1 MTLISKIDH
10 IKNFGIYKNFNWSNS
25 IDIVEFSEKNI
36 IYGWN
41 YSGKTTFSRIFS
53 ALRDGEIF
61 SDYPQGEFKLTCSDN
76 TTFSTSN
83 LNDFPNKVLVF
94 NSDYVRENL
103 RWELDDEINAI
114 YFDVGDK
121 AKRATRIEE
130 LEKLIID
137 IEGDEKIKGK
147 KEPFLEDASTFNAFD
162 ETLFTNESRRIKN
175 DVFSSLIDFNKSH
188 FKKQIP
194 LVLQDLN
201 SFLLK
206 ETEVSTISKTVKIEE
221 PKPEI
226 DLVEYDLGINSI
238 INSVNGILENEPKKS
253 DLIPILEKNSQAFDW
268 VQEGLTLNK
277 TNTNC
282 LFCDNLITSDRMSLL
297 NKFYENEGS
306 KLKEKSKHIFEL
318 IDLEKKK
325 IEQLKFPSSIQEI
338 NEGFQE
344 SYLKKK
350 NIIDKKLRQYTA
362 KLNTLTK
369 LLKTKINK
377 QLYNKVNPTA
387 EVDISKLKGELADLN
402 KILKSNNAFS
412 SDFQNLIQTERL
424 KFINH
429 LVAKYLKDN
438 KYQVKKKKHVKALEE
453 IEKLGTKVS
462 GYKKEI
468 DRLRALNNSGEEG
481 CQQFNFFI
489 QSFLSKEDIEIKFDR
504 SKEKFTLHR
513 GNEIARNLSEG
524 EKMAISFSHFL
535 VTLKSIDDKNE
546 LKEYILF
553 IDDPMSSLDG
563 NHIFQINALL
573 KDFLYT
579 QVKNPQNPSQ
589 IMWQQKCLQLFIST
603 HNYEFFNLLKEMP
616 TIRGFGYE
624 KKNKNESR
632 YFISRKVNESSIEKL
647 PAVYDSFKS
656 EYHFLFKEIND
667 FNENPSPSKSDRLL
681 LMPNILRRFLEIY
694 TLAKYPSKDEVD
706 ERATEIFGPVASK
719 RICKPFHYFS
729 HFNNIDR
736 IGQQSEFLADIGA
749 ACEELIKQVK
759 KDRKHYKA
767 LKSVL

>member
-1 MTLISKIDH
+1 MISKIDH
-10 IKNFGIYKNFNWSNS
+10 IKNFGIYKNFNWSNC
-25 IDIVEFSEKNI
+25 IEIVEFREKNI

-61 SDYPQGEFKLTCSDN
+61 SDYSKGEFKLTYSDN
-76 TTFSTSN
+76 TTFSKSN
-83 LNDFPNKVLVF
+83 LTDFPDKVLVF

-121 AKRATRIEE
+121 AKRATRIDE
-130 LEKLIID
+130 LESLVVA
-137 IEGDEKIKGK
+137 IEGDDKIKGK
-147 KEPFLEDASTFNAFD
+147 KEPFLEHVSAFNEFD

-175 DVFSSLIDFNKSH
+175 DVFSSLIDFNKGH

-194 LVLQDLN
+194 FVLQDLN
-201 SFLLK
+201 SFILK
-206 ETEVSTISKTVKIEE
+206 KTEVSKISKTVKIEE

-238 INSVNGILENEPKKS
+238 ISSVNGVLDSEPKKS
-253 DLIPILEKNSQAFDW
+253 DLIPILEKNSLAFDW
-268 VQEGLTLNK
+268 VREGMPLNEA
-277 TNTNC
+277 NTNC
-282 LFCDNLITSDRMSLL
+282 LFCDNLIKEDRMSLL

-306 KLKEKSKHIFEL
+306 KLKEKSKLISEL

-325 IEQLKFPSSIQEI
+325 VEQLNFPNSVQEI

-350 NIIDKKLRQYTA
+350 NAIDKKLRQYTA
-362 KLNTLTK
+362 KLNALSQLLETK
-369 LLKTKINK
+369 TNK
-377 QLYNKVNPTA
+377 QLYNKVNPTT

-402 KILKSNNAFS
+402 KILKDNNAFS

-424 KFINH
+424 KYINH

-438 KYQVKKKKHVKALEE
+438 KYQAKEKKHAKAREE
-453 IEKLGTKVS
+453 IEKLDTKVS
-462 GYKKEI
+462 RYTKEI
-468 DRLRALNNSGEEG
+468 NRLRALNNSGEEG
-481 CQQFNFFI
+481 CQQFNSFI
-489 QSFLSKEDIEIKFDR
+489 QSLLGKEDIEIKFDK
-504 SKEKFTLHR
+504 SKEKFTLYR
-513 GNEIARNLSEG
+513 GTEIARNLSEG

-546 LKEYILF
+546 MKEYILF

-573 KDFLYT
+573 KDFLYKRGLDPT
-579 QVKNPQNPSQ
+579 NPRK
-589 IMWQQKCLQLFIST
+589 WVQKCKQLFIST
-603 HNYEFFNLLKEMP
+603 HNFEFFNLLKEMP
-616 TIRGFGYE
+616 TQNGLRYSAKGTKGD
-624 KKNKNESR
+624 ESR
-632 YFISRKVNESSIEKL
+632 YFISRKLNESSIEKL
-647 PAVYDSFKS
+647 PEVYDSFKS

-667 FNENPSPSKSDRLL
+667 FNENSSPSKSDRLL

-706 ERATEIFGPVASK
+706 ERATEIFGSLASK

-736 IGQQSEFLADIGA
+736 IGKQSEFLADINS
-749 ACEELIKQVK
+749 ACKELIKQVK
-759 KDRKHYKA
+759 KDKQHYKA

>member
-1 MTLISKIDH
+1 MISKFDY
-10 IKNFGIYKNFNWSNS
+10 IKNFGIYKNFNWDSNK
-25 IDIVEFSEKNI
+25 IVEFKEKNI

-53 ALRDGEIF
+53 ALRDRAVF
-61 SDYPQGEFKLTCSDN
+61 SDYPEGEFKVTCSDN
-76 TTFSTSN
+76 STSD
-83 LNDFPNKVLVF
+83 LKEFPYRVLVF

-130 LEKLIID
+130 LESFVVA
-137 IEGDEKIKGK
+137 IEGDDKLKGEKK
-147 KEPFLEDASTFNAFD
+147 PFLEDVSTFEEFD
-162 ETLFTNESRRIKN
+162 KSLFTNESRRIKN
-175 DVFSSLIDFNKSH
+175 DIFSSLIDFNKGH

-194 LVLQDLN
+194 FVLQDLN

-206 ETEVSTISKTVKIEE
+206 KTEVSKISKIVKIEE

-226 DLVEYDLGINSI
+226 DLIEYDLAINNLI
-238 INSVNGILENEPKKS
+238 GSVNDILESEPKKS
-253 DLIPILEKNSQAFDW
+253 DLIPVLEKNAQAFDW
-268 VQEGLTLNK
+268 VQEGMPLNK

-282 LFCDNLITSDRMSLL
+282 LFCDNLITTERMSLL

-306 KLKEKSKHIFEL
+306 KLKEKCKQIFEL
-318 IDLEKKK
+318 IDSERKK
-325 IEQLKFPSSIQEI
+325 IEELNFPNSIQEI

-344 SYLKKK
+344 TYLKKK
-350 NIIDKKLRQYTA
+350 KGIEKKLNQYT
-362 KLNTLTK
+362 TK
-369 LLKTKINK
+369 LGTLSKLLNKKIEG

-387 EVDISKLKGELADLN
+387 ELDISKLKDELMVLN
-402 KILKSNNAFS
+402 EILKDNNTFS
-412 SDFQNLIQTERL
+412 SNFKSLIQTERL
-424 KFINH
+424 KYINH

-438 KYQVKKKKHVKALEE
+438 KYQAKEKKHSTALVE
-453 IEKLGTKVS
+453 IEKLDTKVS
-462 GYKKEI
+462 GYQKEI

-481 CQQFNFFI
+481 CQQFNYFI
-489 QSFLSKEDIEIKFDR
+489 QSFLGKEDIEIQFDE
-504 SKEKFTLHR
+504 SKGKFTLYR
-513 GNEIARNLSEG
+513 GTEIARNLSEG

-535 VTLKSIDDKNE
+535 VTLKSVDDKNE
-546 LKEYILF
+546 LKDYILF

-573 KDFLYT
+573 KDFLY
-579 QVKNPQNPSQ
+579 QRGLDQENPQK
-589 IMWQQKCLQLFIST
+589 WVQKCKQLFIST
-603 HNYEFFNLLKEMP
+603 HNFEFFNLLKEMP
-616 TIRGFGYE
+616 TQNGLRYSSKGIKGD
-624 KKNKNESR
+624 ESR
-632 YFISRKVNESSIEKL
+632 YFIERKLNESSIEKL
-647 PAVYDSFKS
+647 PVVYDSFKS
-656 EYHFLFKEIND
+656 EYHYLFKEINE
-667 FNENPSPSKSDRLL
+667 FNENPSPSTSDRLL

-736 IGQQSEFLADIGA
+736 IGKQSEFLADVSA
-749 ACEELIKQVK
+749 ACKELIKQVK
-759 KDRKHYKA
+759 KDKQHYKA